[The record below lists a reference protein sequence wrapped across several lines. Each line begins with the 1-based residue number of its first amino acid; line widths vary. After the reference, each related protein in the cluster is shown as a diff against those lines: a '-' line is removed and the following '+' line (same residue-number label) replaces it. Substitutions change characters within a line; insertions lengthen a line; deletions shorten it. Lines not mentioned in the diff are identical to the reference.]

1 MASACLLS
9 MSEAVNARAM
19 ARGSNMAPLLGV
31 GRWVAAAVCRHSP
44 AIESLDGHN
53 ARGGGTAAA

>member
-1 MASACLLS
+1 MASACSLS

-31 GRWVAAAVCRHSP
+31 GRCECVRRTGAFYRFRTGS
-44 AIESLDGHN
+44 ILSLP
-53 ARGGGTAAA
+53 